1 MNTTMV
7 KTFKTILCLFAML
20 LLTACETSSVSTF
33 ESEKASFAD
42 ARSTWKAGTST
53 YAEMVAKYGNPSNK
67 VDIENGFAARWL
79 ERRTITKTPPAYGT
93 ANPVRSFENELNRP
107 KNVISVITALEA
119 FYNKYGVLTNFRIQV
134 LEQ

>member
-1 MNTTMV
+1 MATTC
-7 KTFKTILCLFAML
+7 KIIICLFAML
-20 LLTACETSSVSTF
+20 LLSACETSSISTY
-33 ESEKASFAD
+33 ENARASFAD

-53 YAEMVAKYGNPSNK
+53 FDEMVAKYGRPSN
-67 VDIENGFAARWL
+67 VVEIENGFAARWL

-93 ANPVRSFENELNRP
+93 ANPVRSFENELNHP
-107 KNVISVITALEA
+107 KNVMSVTTALEA

>member
-1 MNTTMV
+1 MNTTMG
-7 KTFKTILCLFAML
+7 KIFKAIICLVAML
-20 LLTACETSSVSTF
+20 LMQACETSSISTLDN
-33 ESEKASFAD
+33 ARDSFKD
-42 ARSTWKAGTST
+42 ARNTWKAGTST
-53 YAEMVAKYGNPSNK
+53 FNEMVAKYGRPSNV

-79 ERRTITKTPPAYGT
+79 EKRTVTKTPPVYGT

-107 KNVISVITALEA
+107 MNVMTITTALEA

>member
-1 MNTTMV
+1 MNVTME
-7 KTFKTILCLFAML
+7 KTFKIIICLFAML
-20 LLTACETSSVSTF
+20 LLPSCETSSVATF
-33 ESEKASFAD
+33 ESARASFAD

-53 YAEMVAKYGNPSNK
+53 YAEMVAKYGYPSNK

-79 ERRTITKTPPAYGT
+79 ERRTITKTPPVYGNS
-93 ANPVRSFENELNRP
+93 NPVRSFENELNNP
-107 KNVISVITALEA
+107 KNVMTVTTALEA

>member
-1 MNTTMV
+1 MNTTMA
-7 KTFKTILCLFAML
+7 KTIKIILCLIATIFM
-20 LLTACETSSVSTF
+20 TACETTSVSTF
-33 ESEKASFAD
+33 ESAKDTFAD

-79 ERRTITKTPPAYGT
+79 EKRTITKTPPAYGT
-93 ANPVRSFENELNRP
+93 ANPVRSFENELNHP
-107 KNVISVITALEA
+107 MNVMSITTALEA

>member
-1 MNTTMV
+1 ME
-7 KTFKTILCLFAML
+7 KTFKTIICLFAML
-20 LLTACETSSVSTF
+20 LLSSCETSSVATF
-33 ESEKASFAD
+33 ESARASFAD

-53 YAEMVAKYGNPSNK
+53 YEEMVEKYGNPSNK
-67 VDIENGFAARWL
+67 IEIENGFAARWL

>member
-1 MNTTMV
+1 MV
-7 KTFKTILCLFAML
+7 
-20 LLTACETSSVSTF
+20 E
-33 ESEKASFAD
+33 
-42 ARSTWKAGTST
+42 
-53 YAEMVAKYGNPSNK
+53 KYGYPSNK

-107 KNVISVITALEA
+107 KNVMSVTTALEA